1 MFQTCELNTRSYRG
15 GGALKVIDL
24 AHGGAVKTLVD
35 AGKTGMTRDP
45 DVYFDGSKIIFSMR
59 RDITDNYHLYEVNAD
74 GSGLKQLTSAKGV
87 FDIDPCYLPDEHI
100 VFSSSREPKY
110 CFCNRHIMGN
120 LFRME
125 KDGANIHQ
133 IGGNTLF
140 EGHPNLMP
148 DGRILYD
155 RWEYVDRNFGD
166 AQGLWVVN
174 PDGTQ
179 HGIYWGNNTGSPG
192 AKLEGRILPD
202 GLCLCIFAACHD
214 RPWGALAIVDR
225 SKGVDGRAPVVR
237 TWPAE
242 AVKWVGDGDFDS
254 FWRARPRYEDPY
266 PLSEKYFL
274 VARAVGNSEETAI
287 TLVDVFGNE
296 LELYREAPGCFDP
309 MPLGR
314 RPRPP
319 VIPVRRT
326 YTDAPGKF
334 YIQDVYV
341 GTHMQGVNRGDV
353 KYLRVVESGEKRSW
367 SPQGWIGQYGYA
379 PGSHWPPVNWADLG
393 NKRVLGT
400 VPVESD
406 GSAYFECPSRGFVFF
421 QLLDRNGRLI
431 QTMRSGTM
439 IQPGELQGCIGCH
452 EDRIKQAPVNNNPI
466 ALLKP
471 AHKLDGWHGASRFF
485 SYMRDVQP
493 VFDRHCVK
501 CHDFGKPAGQKLLLC
516 GDRSMTFAASYK
528 ALFLK
533 HAINCLGTGK
543 APILQPYTWGS
554 TRSPIIERLD
564 KGHQGIKLAPD
575 EMDALVT
582 WIDLN
587 GPYYPTYDC
596 AYPNN
601 LAGRCPLDNNQVARL
616 GKLVGLEFRRFI
628 GYGANRGALVSFDRP
643 ELSTCLSGLPKNS
656 TEYKEALAIIQAGQV
671 QLKAH
676 PEADREGFV
685 PAANALNRE
694 KFYEERRQIELKNRQ
709 AILKG
714 EKVYDEQRKQN
725 P

>member
-1 MFQTCELNTRSYRG
+1 MAPTPRHVFHLLPNAHLDPVWLWDWREGLNEGITTTRTILDLMDAFPELTFMRG
-15 GGALKVIDL
+15 EAAIYQHIERTDPATFARLKKQI
-24 AHGGAVKTLVD
+24 A
-35 AGKTGMTRDP
+35 AG
-45 DVYFDGSKIIFSMR
+45 
-59 RDITDNYHLYEVNAD
+59 
-74 GSGLKQLTSAKGV
+74 
-87 FDIDPCYLPDEHI
+87 
-100 VFSSSREPKY
+100 
-110 CFCNRHIMGN
+110 
-120 LFRME
+120 
-125 KDGANIHQ
+125 
-133 IGGNTLF
+133 
-140 EGHPNLMP
+140 
-148 DGRILYD
+148 
-155 RWEYVDRNFGD
+155 RWE
-166 AQGLWVVN
+166 VV
-174 PDGTQ
+174 G
-179 HGIYWGNNTGSPG
+179 
-192 AKLEGRILPD
+192 
-202 GLCLCIFAACHD
+202 
-214 RPWGALAIVDR
+214 
-225 SKGVDGRAPVVR
+225 
-237 TWPAE
+237 
-242 AVKWVGDGDFDS
+242 
-254 FWRARPRYEDPY
+254 
-266 PLSEKYFL
+266 
-274 VARAVGNSEETAI
+274 
-287 TLVDVFGNE
+287 
-296 LELYREAPGCFDP
+296 
-309 MPLGR
+309 
-314 RPRPP
+314 
-319 VIPVRRT
+319 
-326 YTDAPGKF
+326 
-334 YIQDVYV
+334 
-341 GTHMQGVNRGDV
+341 
-353 KYLRVVESGEKRSW
+353 
-367 SPQGWIGQYGYA
+367 
-379 PGSHWPPVNWADLG
+379 
-393 NKRVLGT
+393 
-400 VPVESD
+400 
-406 GSAYFECPSRGFVFF
+406 
-421 QLLDRNGRLI
+421 
-431 QTMRSGTM
+431 GTM

-643 ELSTCLSGLPKNS
+643 ELSPCLSGLPKNS